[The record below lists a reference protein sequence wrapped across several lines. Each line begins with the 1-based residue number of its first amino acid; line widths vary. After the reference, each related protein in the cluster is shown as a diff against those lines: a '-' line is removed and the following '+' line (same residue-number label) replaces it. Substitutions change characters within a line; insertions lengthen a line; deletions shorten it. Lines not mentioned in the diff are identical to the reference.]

1 MVQNDGRSQTR
12 LSALTD
18 LNISMRIVNNPLEDH
33 KETVSTGGKTIAN
46 LCFAD
51 EIEGLAGK
59 EEEIR
64 LQPLSLIT
72 WISPLLPF
80 AWKLA

>member
-18 LNISMRIVNNPLEDH
+18 LNIFLERIVSNPLEDH
-33 KETVSTGGKTIAN
+33 KGTVSIGGKTIAN

-64 LQPLSLIT
+64 L
-72 WISPLLPF
+72 
-80 AWKLA
+80 

>member
-18 LNISMRIVNNPLEDH
+18 LNIFLERIVNNPLEDH
-33 KETVSTGGKTIAN
+33 KGTVSIGGKTIAN

-64 LQPLSLIT
+64 L
-72 WISPLLPF
+72 
-80 AWKLA
+80 